1 MLAATIPNESLVEM
15 QMVPYRDGLLPM
27 SRVVSSN
34 RVSGL
39 SQEMPIGCAGWAI
52 QFADL
57 MRSRLILSIESS
69 RFFEIDA
76 KALSVS
82 LQHAKKI
89 RAIYQRQGL
98 ILCEFVCVGPV

>member
-1 MLAATIPNESLVEM
+1 M
-15 QMVPYRDGLLPM
+15 QMVPYRDGLLAM

-39 SQEMPIGCAGWAI
+39 SREMPIGCAGWTI
-52 QFADL
+52 RFADL

-76 KALSVS
+76 KALSADS
-82 LQHAKKI
+82 AALSHD
-89 RAIYQRQGL
+89 RATRTML
-98 ILCEFVCVGPV
+98 GPSR